1 MDEELDCRTCTG
13 GKVCDEWGQVTPYK
27 LCGAGY
33 FCREGANS
41 TTPELGEKADI
52 CPAGYYCPEGN

>member
-1 MDEELDCRTCTG
+1 
-13 GKVCDEWGQVTPYK
+13 VTPYK

-41 TTPELGEKADI
+41 TTPNLGEKADI
-52 CPAGYYCPEGN
+52 CPAGYYCPQGTGHCPVEFLQLKFGSWLVLWSA